1 MTRVGW
7 FWVAL
12 SVIGALVLSALVWL
26 AGPLVSIGDVEPFE
40 GVVTRLVII
49 LVILLVVGGSIAWRI
64 IARRRA
70 EQAIVQAMTEPAAE
84 ESDAPVLKEKM
95 EDALSTLRRTGKSGA
110 NALYDLPWYLIIG
123 PPGAGKTTALVNS
136 GLKFPLAAD
145 NHAKAIQGVGG
156 TRYCDWWFT
165 DEAVL
170 IDTAGRY
177 TTQDSDAKVDRK
189 SWLAFLEMLTKN
201 RPKQPINGVIV
212 AISIA
217 DVVNLPPDEAAA
229 HADAIRKRLNE
240 LHEEL
245 KIDFPVY
252 AMFTKMDLVVGFAQ
266 YFADLDEARR
276 QTVWGATFQTA
287 EKADKKANQVGK
299 VPEEIDL
306 LIQRIADRMP
316 ERLQEEPDLR
326 SRVTLFGFPAQLT
339 ALRKPI
345 ADFLNRIFEPT
356 RYQTTATLRGLY
368 FTSGT
373 QEGTPFDTLI
383 GALQKS
389 YGVESYAAA
398 GFSGVG
404 KSFFLRDLMAKVIFP
419 EAGWVSTNI
428 AAVRRA
434 FAIRAATFSLI
445 GLATLGML
453 GLWWMSYENNKAL
466 IASTAQGVA
475 DYSVAAGPLIKQTSV
490 TDPSLLPIYE
500 LIGSLP
506 NLPEG
511 YAKRGDSTPLTQTFG
526 LSQRSRLQDAS
537 VGMYQDALERLMR
550 PRLILS
556 LEQQIQKN
564 IDNPTFVYEALKVYL
579 MLGNKAPEV
588 DKDLILSWF
597 SRDWEER
604 AFPGAAYAEGRA
616 LLRGHL
622 QAMLD
627 MDQGSGHKVS
637 LNGPLVEQAQA
648 TLARMRV
655 AERAYALLK
664 SETHN
669 DGVPDWVAADHG
681 GPDMALVY
689 ETANGAGLETVRV
702 RGFYTYE
709 GFLNSLLSRMQ
720 TIAGKLQK
728 ENWVLGASGDQAA
741 VKQQYVSLFSGILD
755 FYSKD
760 FIAEWTAAL
769 NNLQLKSLISGK
781 PKYVSLA
788 AASAP
793 TSPIKSLYE
802 SVRDETA
809 LTRERPKPQT
819 NAGAE
824 QAKQDLQRAGA
835 NAANLLGTGG
845 REAIDI
851 AIKSQRK
858 AGDPP
863 AEVPGAT
870 VENYFKPYAILVD
883 GAPGSRP
890 IDALVANLNDLYQQ
904 LVLAARDPAQTKQAL
919 QQVDVQVA
927 SLRANA
933 TRLPQPLSG
942 MIDKV
947 AKDAAGDA
955 TASNLAQIAD
965 DMAQSVTGACQQIV
979 SNRYPF
985 AKSDRDVP
993 MAEFAKLFAP
1003 GGVID
1008 KFFSTN
1014 LDPLVNHSGKVWVW
1028 KPNPAR
1034 KLSEATLRE
1043 FQQAADI
1050 RDAFFPAGGNVP
1062 AVAFDV
1068 KPLTLSSDAQ
1078 TATLSING
1086 TNVVAQQGTPFAPV
1100 TVQWPGNGAGAASI
1114 TLAPDMPDRKSN
1126 IERTGAWALFRLV
1139 DAGSSIQSGNSLK
1152 VSFVVFG
1159 REVSY
1164 QFTSSS
1170 LNNPL
1175 SLPALRQF
1183 KCPNGL

>member
-1 MTRVGW
+1 MTTVGW

-12 SVIGALVLSALVWL
+12 SILGALVLSALVWL
-26 AGPLVSIGDVEPFE
+26 GGPLVAIGDLQPFE
-40 GVVTRLVII
+40 GVLTRLLII
-49 LVILLVVGGSIAWRI
+49 AFILFIVGASIAWRI
-64 IARRRA
+64 LARRRA
-70 EQAIVQAMTEPAAE
+70 EKAIAQAMTAPAEE

-95 EDALSTLRRTGKSGA
+95 EDALSTLRRTGRSGA

-145 NHAKAIQGVGG
+145 NQAKAIQGVGG

-165 DEAVL
+165 DDAVL

-189 SWLAFLEMLTKN
+189 SWLSFLEMLGKN

-217 DVVNLPPDEAAA
+217 DVVNLPPDEVAA

-245 KIDFPVY
+245 KVDFPVY

-266 YFADLDEARR
+266 YFADLDETKR
-276 QTVWGATFQTA
+276 QAVWGATFQSA
-287 EKADKKANQVGK
+287 EKADKKTNQVGK

-306 LIQRIADRMP
+306 LIQRISDRMP

-326 SRVTLFGFPAQLT
+326 SRVVLFGFPAQLS

-404 KSFFLRDLMAKVIFP
+404 KSFFLRDLMTKVIFP
-419 EAGWVSTNI
+419 EAGWVSTNL

-434 FAIRAATFSLI
+434 FAVRAAVYSLI

-453 GLWWMSYENNKAL
+453 GLWWMSYESNRAL
-466 IASTAQGVA
+466 IAATAEGVT
-475 DYSVAAGPLIKQTSV
+475 DYSNAAGPLIKQTSV

-500 LIGSLP
+500 LVGSLP

-511 YAKRGDSTPLTQTFG
+511 YAHRGDSTPLSETFG
-526 LSQRSRLQDAS
+526 LSQRSRLEEAS

-564 IDNPTFVYEALKVYL
+564 IDNPAFVYEALKVYL
-579 MLGNKAPEV
+579 MLGGKAPEV
-588 DKDLILSWF
+588 DKTLIVSWF
-597 SRDWEER
+597 TRDWEER
-604 AFPGAAYAEGRA
+604 AFPGAPYAQGRA
-616 LLRGHL
+616 LLLAHL
-622 QAMLD
+622 EAMLD
-627 MDQGSGHKVS
+627 MDRGAAHKVS

-655 AERAYALLK
+655 AERAYALIK
-664 SETHN
+664 SQAHN
-669 DGVPDWVAADHG
+669 DNITPWIAADHG
-681 GPDMALVY
+681 GPDMALVF
-689 ETANGAGLETVRV
+689 EAANGAALDTVRV
-702 RGFYTYE
+702 RGLYTYD
-709 GFLNSLLSRMQ
+709 GFLTSLLGRMQ
-720 TIAGKLQK
+720 TIADKLQK
-728 ENWVLGASGDQAA
+728 ENWVLGASGDQSA
-741 VKQQYVSLFSGILD
+741 VKQQYVSLFPGILD
-755 FYSKD
+755 LYTKD
-760 FIAEWTAAL
+760 FIGEWTAAI
-769 NNLQLKSLISGK
+769 NNLQLKPLLAGK
-781 PKYVSLA
+781 PKYVGLA

-809 LTRERPKPQT
+809 LTRERPKAAQ
-819 NAGAE
+819 NEGVK
-824 QAKQDLQRAGA
+824 QAKSEIAEAGS
-835 NAANLLGTGG
+835 NLLGANS

-851 AIKSQRK
+851 AIKAQRK
-858 AGDPP
+858 AGEPP
-863 AEVPGAT
+863 AEVPGAA
-870 VENYFKPYAILVD
+870 VEAYFKPYAILVD
-883 GAPGSRP
+883 GPVGSRP
-890 IDALVANLNDLYQQ
+890 IDALLANLNELYRQ
-904 LVLAARDPAQTKQAL
+904 LVLAAQDPSQAKQAL
-919 QQVDVQVA
+919 QQADVQVA

-933 TRLPQPLSG
+933 TRLPQPLAG

-947 AKDAAGDA
+947 ARDAAGDA
-955 TASNLAQIAD
+955 TASNLAQITQ
-965 DMAQSVTGACQQIV
+965 DMAENVTAPCQQIV
-979 SNRYPF
+979 ANRYPF

-993 MAEFAKLFAP
+993 MAEFAKLFSP
-1003 GGVID
+1003 GGAID
-1008 KFFSTN
+1008 KFFATN
-1014 LDPLVNHSGKVWVW
+1014 LDPLVNRSGKIWVW

-1034 KLSEATLRE
+1034 QLSATTLRQ
-1043 FQQAADI
+1043 FQEAAEI

-1062 AVAFDV
+1062 AVSFDV

-1086 TNVVAQQGTPFAPV
+1086 ATVVAQQGATSFAPA
-1100 TVQWPGNGAGAASI
+1100 TVQWPGAGAGAASI
-1114 TLAPDMPDRKSN
+1114 VMAPDMPDRKSSL
-1126 IERTGAWALFRLV
+1126 ERTGAWALFRLV

-1175 SLPALRQF
+1175 SLPPLRQF

>member
-1 MTRVGW
+1 
-7 FWVAL
+7 
-12 SVIGALVLSALVWL
+12 
-26 AGPLVSIGDVEPFE
+26 
-40 GVVTRLVII
+40 
-49 LVILLVVGGSIAWRI
+49 
-64 IARRRA
+64 
-70 EQAIVQAMTEPAAE
+70 
-84 ESDAPVLKEKM
+84 M
-95 EDALSTLRRTGKSGA
+95 EDALETLRRTGKSGA

-145 NHAKAIQGVGG
+145 NQAKAIQGVGG

-189 SWLAFLEMLTKN
+189 SWLAFLEMLARN

-217 DVVNLPPDEAAA
+217 DVVNLRPEEVAA

-240 LHEEL
+240 LHEVL
-245 KIDFPVY
+245 KVDFPVY
-252 AMFTKMDLVVGFAQ
+252 AVFTKMDLVVGFAQ
-266 YFADLDEARR
+266 YFADLDETKR
-276 QTVWGATFQTA
+276 QAVWGATFQTA
-287 EKADKKANQVGK
+287 AKADKKANQVGK

-326 SRVTLFGFPAQLT
+326 SRAILFGFSAQLS

-345 ADFLNRIFEPT
+345 GDFLNRIFEPT

-373 QEGTPFDTLI
+373 QEGTPFDALI

-404 KSFFLRDLMAKVIFP
+404 KSFFLRDLMTKVIFP
-419 EAGWVSTNI
+419 EAGWVSTNL

-434 FAIRAATFSLI
+434 FAVRATVFTLI
-445 GLATLGML
+445 GAATLGIV
-453 GLWWMSYENNKAL
+453 GLWWMSYENNRAL
-466 IASTAQGVA
+466 IAATAQGVT
-475 DYSVAAGPLIKQTSV
+475 DYSNAAGPLIKQTSV

-511 YAKRGDSTPLTQTFG
+511 YARRKDATPLDQTFG
-526 LSQRSRLQDAS
+526 LSQRARLEDAS

-564 IDNPTFVYEALKVYL
+564 IDNPAFVYEALKVYL
-579 MLGNKAPEV
+579 MLGGKAPQV
-588 DKDLILSWF
+588 DKSLIVSWF
-597 SRDWEER
+597 TRDWEER
-604 AFPGAAYAEGRA
+604 AFPGAPYAEGRA
-616 LLRGHL
+616 LLRAHL
-622 QAMLD
+622 EAMLD
-627 MDQGSGHKVS
+627 MDQGNARRVS

-648 TLARMRV
+648 TLARMPV
-655 AERAYALLK
+655 AERAYALLR
-664 SETHN
+664 SEAHN
-669 DGVPDWVAADHG
+669 DGIPDWVAADHG

-689 ETANGAGLETVRV
+689 EAANGAGLDTVRV
-702 RGFYTYE
+702 RGFFTYD
-709 GFLNSLLSRMQ
+709 GFMTSLLGRMQ
-720 TIAGKLQK
+720 TIADTLQK

-741 VKQQYVSLFSGILD
+741 VKQQYVSLFPGILAL
-755 FYSKD
+755 YSKD

-769 NNLQLKSLISGK
+769 NNLQLKSLLGGK

-793 TSPIKSLYE
+793 TSPIKLLYK
-802 SVRDETA
+802 SIRDETA
-809 LTRERPKPQT
+809 LTRERPKPAA
-819 NAGAE
+819 NAAAQ
-824 QAKQDLQRAGA
+824 QAKQDALRAGTA
-835 NAANLLGTGG
+835 LNQLGTGS
-845 REAIDI
+845 REAIDL

-870 VENYFKPYAILVD
+870 VEAYFKPDAILVD
-883 GAPGSRP
+883 GAAGSRP
-890 IDALVANLNDLYQQ
+890 IDALIENLNELYRQ
-904 LVLAARDPAQTKQAL
+904 LVLAAQDPSQAKQAL

-933 TRLPQPLSG
+933 TRLPQPLAG
-942 MIDKV
+942 QIDKV

-955 TASNLAQIAD
+955 TASNLAQIGQ
-965 DMAQSVTGACQQIV
+965 DMAENVTSACQQIV
-979 SNRYPF
+979 HNHFPF

-993 MAEFAKLFAP
+993 MADFAKLFSP
-1003 GGVID
+1003 NGTID
-1008 KFFSTN
+1008 KFFATN
-1014 LDPLVNHSGKVWVW
+1014 LDPLVNHTGKVWVW

-1034 KLSEATLRE
+1034 KLSETTLRQ
-1043 FQQAADI
+1043 FQYAAEI
-1050 RDAFFPAGGNVP
+1050 RDAFFPSGGNVP
-1062 AVAFDV
+1062 NVTFDV
-1068 KPLTLSSDAQ
+1068 RPLTLSSDAQ

-1086 TNVVAQQGTPFAPV
+1086 TNVVAQQGATAFAPA
-1100 TVQWPGNGAGAASI
+1100 TVQWPGRRGRRGVHHHGARHAGPEVELGADRRMGALPSHRRRVVDPERQ
-1114 TLAPDMPDRKSN
+1114 LAQGQLCRVRPRGVVSVH
-1126 IERTGAWALFRLV
+1126 LV
-1139 DAGSSIQSGNSLK
+1139 VAQQSAEPAGLAAVQVPQRPVRG
-1152 VSFVVFG
+1152 G
-1159 REVSY
+1159 
-1164 QFTSSS
+1164 
-1170 LNNPL
+1170 
-1175 SLPALRQF
+1175 
-1183 KCPNGL
+1183 